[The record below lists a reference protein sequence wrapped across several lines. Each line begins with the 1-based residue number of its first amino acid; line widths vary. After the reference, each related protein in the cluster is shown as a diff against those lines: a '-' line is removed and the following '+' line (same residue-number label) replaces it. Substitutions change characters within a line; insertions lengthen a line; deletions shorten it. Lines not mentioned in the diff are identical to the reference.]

1 MMKKGNLRCAL
12 TYIHVYKKSAVLTA
26 VCTAILRAVTP
37 YVYIFATAK
46 IINLLMKN
54 ADLKRVLLAAGAA
67 VIAQMLLSVLKYWL
81 ENLHLENQDGLNA
94 YEKTQITKALF
105 DVDYNRFEGT
115 FLEQKVLQHRDE
127 LSREGGI
134 LNKHINSIENLL
146 ESVFSL
152 FVALISLLPFFK
164 SFISAGG
171 AEAAESVRFGAIL
184 ITLTLGFTLL
194 LLALKGKIAEGNVLL
209 RNKYAKHN
217 LVFSYYNDFVCNY
230 KTGKEIRIFNQAP
243 IILKQVHGEMLEKG
257 VPLQQKIA
265 DRNSWV
271 SALDDW
277 VSAAVLFAF
286 SLLAGIKCTGGFYTV
301 GDAVAYIACFTQV
314 TKALS
319 SLTGMYGKW
328 KILLPRT
335 ELYNSI
341 LEMAK
346 TEKKQTACCPAQL
359 MQIQFEN
366 VNFSYGGADHPA
378 LRNLNF
384 TVHAGEKI
392 AVVGENGSGK
402 TTFVKLLCALHT
414 PDSGKILL
422 NGTDISSLDKAEYQ
436 NLFSVVFQDSYLFS
450 LPLGENIAVNET
462 FDEERVKTCLKQVGF
477 TEKYGLNT
485 VLYRDC
491 DKSGVNI
498 SGGEAQKL
506 TLARALY
513 RNKPVIVLDEPTSA
527 LDPYAEF
534 ELYRQF
540 SELTSGKTAV
550 YISHR
555 LSSCR
560 FCDKIAVFHQGELVQ
575 FGTHDELIQNESG
588 KYYALWTAQAKYYK

>member
-1 MMKKGNLRCAL
+1 MKKSNFRRAL
-12 TYIHVYKKSAVLTA
+12 AYIHSYKKSAVLTA
-26 VCTAILRAVTP
+26 VFTAILRAITP
-37 YVYIFATAK
+37 YIYIFATAK

-54 ADLKRVLLAAGAA
+54 ADLKSVLFVAGFA

-94 YEKTQITKALF
+94 YEKTQITKALL
-105 DVDYNRFEGT
+105 DIDYNRFEGT

-134 LNKHINSIENLL
+134 LNKYINSIENFL
-146 ESVFSL
+146 ESALSL
-152 FVALISLLPFFK
+152 SVALISLVPFFK
-164 SFISAGG
+164 SFIIAGETG
-171 AEAAESVRFGAIL
+171 VIDSMWFGIIL
-184 ITLTLGFTLL
+184 IVLTLVFVLL

-217 LVFSYYNDFVCNY
+217 LIFSYYNDFVCNY

-243 IILKQVHGEMLEKG
+243 IILEQINSEMFKKG

-265 DRNSWV
+265 DRNSWTL
-271 SALDDW
+271 ALDDLI
-277 VSAAVLFAF
+277 SAAILFAF
-286 SLLAGIKCTGGFYTV
+286 SLLAGIKCAGGFYAV

-319 SLTGMYGKW
+319 TLTGMYGNW
-328 KILLPRT
+328 KILSPRT

-346 TEKKQTACCPAQL
+346 TENKQTVRCPKL
-359 MQIQFEN
+359 LEQIQFEN
-366 VNFSYGGADHPA
+366 VNFSYEGADHLA
-378 LRNLNF
+378 LRNFSL
-384 TVHAGEKI
+384 TIHAGEKI

-402 TTFVKLLCALHT
+402 TTFVKLLCGLHA
-414 PDSGKILL
+414 PNSGQILL
-422 NGTDISSLDKAEYQ
+422 NDTDISSFDKTEYQ

-450 LPLGENIAVNET
+450 LPLGENIAVNEK
-462 FDEERVKTCLKQVGF
+462 FDDNRVKTCLEQVGF
-477 TEKYGLNT
+477 TKKYGLNT

-491 DKSGVNI
+491 DKCGVNI

-540 SELTSGKTAV
+540 SKLTSGKTAI

-560 FCDKIAVFHQGELVQ
+560 FCDKIAVFHHGELVQ
-575 FGTHDELIQNESG
+575 FGTHDELMQNESG
-588 KYYALWTAQAKYYK
+588 KYYALWTAQAKYYSL